1 VKPFLDLITAERA
14 YEVIGSA
21 FSSLGT
27 ERIDARRAAGRVL
40 AETLRA
46 AEDVPCFE
54 RSNMDGFAVRAS
66 DTYGASETSS
76 VVLRLAGGVAM
87 GTNADV
93 PVEPGTA
100 VRVSTGAMLPAG
112 ADAVVIVERTE
123 ELSGARVAIREAAT
137 PGQNLIAIAEDL
149 AKGDLLLE
157 RGRRLTGGDVGAV
170 TGAGHAS
177 VEVFRTPRVGIVVTG
192 DEIIEPG
199 VPLAPGQVRNVN
211 QYSLSSL
218 ARAAGAHVN
227 EYGVCRDEETA
238 LDAVLARA
246 IEECDAVF
254 VSGGSSK
261 GERDLTRAAFERA
274 GAEILVHGIAIAPG
288 KPTIVARTAKCAL
301 VGLPGNPAAA
311 VVVFTLFGST
321 LVRVLEGEAL
331 ARILVTRATTRA
343 RLARAVGS
351 TPGREDYFRVR
362 LENGEDGSVVAV
374 PQPGKSVAIS
384 TIARADGLLRVPI
397 SSDGLPAGAE
407 VEVLLL

>member
-14 YEVIGSA
+14 YEAIGSA
-21 FSSLGT
+21 FTRLVT

-66 DTYGASETSS
+66 DTYGASEASS
-76 VVLRLAGGVAM
+76 VVLKIGGNVAM
-87 GTNADV
+87 GVNTQAR
-93 PVEPGTA
+93 VEPGTA

-112 ADAVVIVERTE
+112 ADAVVIVEKTE
-123 ELSGARVAIREAAT
+123 ELSGERVAIREAAT

-149 AKGDLLLE
+149 AKGDLLLD
-157 RGRRLTGGDVGAV
+157 RGRRLKGGDVGAI

-177 VEVFRTPRVGIVVTG
+177 VEVYRVPRVGIVVTG

-218 ARAAGAHVN
+218 ARAGGAHVN
-227 EYGVCRDEETA
+227 EYGVCPDEEVS

-246 IEECDAVF
+246 VTECDAVF

-261 GERDLTRAAFERA
+261 GERDLTRAAFERV
-274 GAEILVHGIAIAPG
+274 GAEILIHGIAIAPG
-288 KPTIVARTAKCAL
+288 KPTIVARAAKCAL

-321 LVRVLEGEAL
+321 LVRVLEGEPL
-331 ARILVTRATTRA
+331 AHILTTRARTRA
-343 RLARAVGS
+343 RLARALGS

-362 LENGEDGSVVAV
+362 LERGEDGSVLAV

-384 TIARADGLLRVPI
+384 TIARADGLVTVPLG
-397 SSDGLPAGAE
+397 SDGIAAGTE
-407 VEVLLL
+407 VDVVLL